1 VLRRDVHQ
9 RWKLIAAAALVG
21 GASICGI
28 AAGPDER
35 TELEALLAAR
45 YADFAADARYFAG
58 SADLDGDGVAEII
71 VHVAGPG
78 VCGTGGCDTLVF
90 TRKGGAL
97 RLLARLG
104 PGRPPIVVA
113 RSSTHGW
120 RDLLVQVSGGGVPA
134 GYAARLRFDGR
145 SYTRNPTV
153 QPAEQGS
160 GGAEGRTV
168 IAPFESYTEGRT
180 IPSGKGGTR

>member
-1 VLRRDVHQ
+1 
-9 RWKLIAAAALVG
+9 LIAAVALAG
-21 GASICGI
+21 ETSICAT

-35 TELEALLAAR
+35 AELEALLAAR

-71 VHVAGPG
+71 VHVAGPD

-97 RLLARLG
+97 RLLARIG
-104 PGRPPIVVA
+104 PARPPIVVA

-145 SYTRNPTV
+145 SYPRNPTV
-153 QPAEQGS
+153 RPAEQVS

-168 IAPFESYTEGRT
+168 IAPFESYTEGRR